1 MGRKKLKKAPEYFHE
16 MSEGQAPKFLFID
29 SSDSRVSANQITG
42 TSHGDIFVHRNIA
55 SVVVHT
61 DMNLMSVLQYT
72 VEVLKVKHVILCG
85 HYGCGGVKAAMESQY
100 HGLIDKWLRN
110 IKEVYRLYANELHAV
125 QDKEARTNRWV
136 ELNVRE

>member
-1 MGRKKLKKAPEYFHE
+1 
-16 MSEGQAPKFLFID
+16 MSEGQAPKFLFIG
-29 SSDSRVSANQITG
+29 SSDSRVPANQITG